1 MTSQKHTNFEWDPE
15 KDQSNQNKHGIS
27 FILAQYA
34 FADPNRV
41 ILEDVTH
48 STEYEKRY
56 YCLGKVG
63 RGILTVRFTYREHR
77 IRIFGAG
84 YWRKGRRIYE
94 EQNQI

>member
-1 MTSQKHTNFEWDPE
+1 MTSQKRTNFEWDPA
-15 KDQSNQNKHGIS
+15 KDQGNQDKHGIS

-34 FADPNRV
+34 FADPHRV

-48 STEYEKRY
+48 STEHEQRY

-77 IRIFGAG
+77 MQIFGAG